1 MMKDDDV
8 KRCLERVL
16 SIVRGVRRRGLA
28 DDVHPLRAYA
38 LGLIESL
45 IGSVLEEPPRLPWD
59 NLPRSRAAAV
69 GK

>member
-8 KRCLERVL
+8 KRCLERIQ

-38 LGLIESL
+38 LGLIEGL
-45 IGSVLEEPPRLPWD
+45 IGYVLEEPPRFPSSED
-59 NLPRSRAAAV
+59 P
-69 GK
+69 K